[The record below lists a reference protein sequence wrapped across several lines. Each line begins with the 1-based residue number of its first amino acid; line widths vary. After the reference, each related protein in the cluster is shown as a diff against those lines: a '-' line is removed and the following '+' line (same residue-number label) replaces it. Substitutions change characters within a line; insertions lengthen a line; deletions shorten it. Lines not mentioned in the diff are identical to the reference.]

1 VPARLAS
8 SARSGASVSSPA
20 LIASEDAQ
28 TDPNSAAPSARSV
41 SIRNAQAAR
50 PELHRLPGLALDVGD
65 ASCGRVRGDPAQW
78 DVQHGISQ

>member
-1 VPARLAS
+1 LAS
-8 SARSGASVSSPA
+8 SARSGASVSSLA
-20 LIASEDAQ
+20 LIASEDVQ

-41 SIRNAQAAR
+41 STRNAQAAR

-65 ASCGRVRGDPAQW
+65 AIVQRGRVRGDPAQW

>member
-1 VPARLAS
+1 LAS
-8 SARSGASVSSPA
+8 SARSGASVSSLA

-41 SIRNAQAAR
+41 STRNAQAAW
-50 PELHRLPGLALDVGD
+50 PELYRLPGLALDVGD
-65 ASCGRVRGDPAQW
+65 AIVQRAVRGDPAQW